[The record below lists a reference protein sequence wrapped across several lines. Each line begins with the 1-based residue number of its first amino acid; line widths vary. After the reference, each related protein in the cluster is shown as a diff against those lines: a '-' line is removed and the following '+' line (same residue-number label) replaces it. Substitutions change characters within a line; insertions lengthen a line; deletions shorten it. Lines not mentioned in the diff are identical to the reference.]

1 MLHYSI
7 QRGDIMQTNKEILER
22 IGGACQHCKS
32 DEGYIMVGNSI
43 IEDNFCM
50 GCGTQLELKQTKE

>member
-1 MLHYSI
+1 
-7 QRGDIMQTNKEILER
+7 MQTNKEILEG